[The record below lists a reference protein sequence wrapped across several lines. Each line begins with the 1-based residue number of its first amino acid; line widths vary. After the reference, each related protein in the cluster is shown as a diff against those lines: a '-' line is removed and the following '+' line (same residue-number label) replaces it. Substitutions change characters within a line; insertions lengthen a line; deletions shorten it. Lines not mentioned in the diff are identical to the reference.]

1 MQRQIIKGSVF
12 YLYSGEGASLNYI
25 GEKTYPGR
33 KQVITKN
40 DMKALKAEYPEVTS
54 AIFHHYDQELRYMS
68 DETFIENST
77 VVEEK
82 EEN

>member
-33 KQVITKN
+33 KQVITKKWDEGAQN
-40 DMKALKAEYPEVTS
+40 WIPGSYVRDFPS
-54 AIFHHYDQELRYMS
+54 LRPGA
-68 DETFIENST
+68 
-77 VVEEK
+77 
-82 EEN
+82 